1 VKIIVGQP
9 FNIIQ
14 YWFLHKMIAKEVGID
29 PGDIIFS
36 ITIPHIYDRHI
47 DTIKDQIN
55 QFKQYNKEDP
65 VDNKFVTIDINDD
78 ASFYNVSFDD
88 LKVIGY
94 DQFNKKPLQK
104 YQFEI
109 SI

>member
-1 VKIIVGQP
+1 
-9 FNIIQ
+9 
-14 YWFLHKMIAKEVGID
+14 MIAKEVGID

-65 VDNKFVTIDINDD
+65 VDNKFVTIDINDN